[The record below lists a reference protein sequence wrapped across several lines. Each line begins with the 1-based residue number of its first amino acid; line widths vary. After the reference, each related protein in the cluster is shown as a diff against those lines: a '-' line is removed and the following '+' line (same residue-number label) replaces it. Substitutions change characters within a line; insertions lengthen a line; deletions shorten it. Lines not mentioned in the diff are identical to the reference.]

1 MNRPT
6 FILLAVPVIAFAQG
20 VHSHIAMI
28 HYPVATWASAP
39 RIAGTIHDFLPI
51 FPEEFIRGA
60 ISTTN
65 TSTYVDGDVVHI
77 SIDHLQGVHS
87 ELCIQEF
94 SNFAAAKMALLEEL
108 GSMQSTIL
116 MPMGTNG
123 LETVGDICLSDA
135 TPSSS
140 GLTLFVRNNIVVSC
154 DTAVSY
160 ETMTNLLFTLDS
172 QIVYSV
178 TNGVALTP

>member
-1 MNRPT
+1 MKRPT
-6 FILLAVPVIAFAQG
+6 LILLAVPVIAFAQG

-51 FPEEFIRGA
+51 FPEELIRGT

-65 TSTYVDGDVVHI
+65 INTHVDCDVVRI

-94 SNFAAAKMALLEEL
+94 SDFAAAKMALLEEL
-108 GSMQSTIL
+108 GSMQSTTL

-140 GLTLFVRNNIVVSC
+140 GLTIFVRNNIVVSC

-160 ETMTNLLFTLDS
+160 ETMTNIVFSLDAQLCNS
-172 QIVYSV
+172 IESPQ
-178 TNGVALTP
+178 